1 MTNFSNIWSFLLHFI
16 KSTPQQYYRQFI
28 RPCCLF
34 ICWMYFNVVLN
45 LILKYLDQPWLS
57 HLDTDFSSHLDID
70 ILISTQYLLWLIIC
84 PAFLSNKV
92 LLINWLPQ
100 HKFESIGIVATNRT
114 FVLHNQSCVTIAERV
129 IIAEAVVATA
139 HRPTASYKIVK
150 N

>member
-1 MTNFSNIWSFLLHFI
+1 MLS
-16 KSTPQQYYRQFI
+16 Q
-28 RPCCLF
+28 
-34 ICWMYFNVVLN
+34 

-57 HLDTDFSSHLDID
+57 HLDTDFSSHFDID

-84 PAFLSNKV
+84 PAFLNNKV
-92 LLINWLPQ
+92 LLIELPQ
-100 HKFESIGIVATNRT
+100 HKLESIGIVATNRT
-114 FVLHNQSCVTIAERV
+114 FVLHNQSCVTIAKRV

>member
-1 MTNFSNIWSFLLHFI
+1 
-16 KSTPQQYYRQFI
+16 
-28 RPCCLF
+28 
-34 ICWMYFNVVLN
+34 MYFNDVLK

-57 HLDTDFSSHLDID
+57 HLDTDFSSHFDID

-84 PAFLSNKV
+84 PAFLNNKV

-100 HKFESIGIVATNRT
+100 HKFESIGIVATKRA
-114 FVLHNQSCVTIAERV
+114 FVLHNQSCVTIAKKV